1 MLRLLTI
8 IILLFSF
15 KICYGQSGS
24 CGIVANVNIINNS
37 ICEPC
42 SYNGPPIL
50 INELMISPITGDGSI
65 SGPGGISTGRG
76 EWIELYNPDFCDSV
90 DISCYYL
97 GNSTA
102 EGTGGFRLPSGTII
116 PPMDLQ

>member
-8 IILLFSF
+8 IFLLFSL

-42 SYNGPPIL
+42 SYTVPQIL
-50 INELMISPITGDGSI
+50 INELMISPNTGYGSL
-65 SGPGGISTGRG
+65 SGPAASGGRG
-76 EWIELYNPDFCDSV
+76 
-90 DISCYYL
+90 
-97 GNSTA
+97 
-102 EGTGGFRLPSGTII
+102 
-116 PPMDLQ
+116 

>member
-8 IILLFSF
+8 IILLFSV

-76 EWIELYNPDFCDSV
+76 EWIELYNPDLCDSV
-90 DISCYYL
+90 DISCYY
-97 GNSTA
+97 
-102 EGTGGFRLPSGTII
+102 
-116 PPMDLQ
+116 